1 MSDFRSFAAA
11 VHDRLEHL
19 TKNPNTP
26 VFVTTLTKE
35 DIWDAYLKAFPEG
48 TNPIFR
54 ERTEHDCSCC
64 RNFIKN
70 LGRVVTLRPDGSY
83 QTVWD
88 VEAEGEYAVVAA
100 ALSDL
105 IRQHPIESIY
115 RTKEP
120 SYGAKV
126 TYEAPKDG
134 SPQLTWHHFYGATP
148 KHLQHASP
156 GEAIGEAAATHQV
169 LSGGLKEFTL
179 GACETVEELI
189 ATNSLYRGE
198 EHHQAVKDFTE
209 LKRLYDNLPEGRRA
223 LFVWQSLGK
232 RAARFKNTAIGTLVQ
247 DISEGMAVDAAVGR
261 FEAKVAPQN
270 YKRSSAVIT
279 QGMVDKALADLRA
292 LGLES
297 AVQRRFATVSDIDVN
312 DVLFVDRSV
321 RPHMRDSLADLL
333 ASSVKP
339 RRVHPGKSPAASD
352 ITIDEFL
359 ENVLPGAS
367 SVELMLDNGHL
378 GNFVSLTAPVDPAAG
393 RLFSWDN
400 GFAWAY
406 DGDIADSDMRKAVR
420 AAGGSVNG
428 AFRFTHSWNYRERN
442 ASLMDL
448 HVFMPGSNCLDD
460 DAGGMHD
467 RYGNTQRV
475 GWNNR
480 KHATS
485 GGSQDVDY
493 VNAAPPGHVPVENI
507 TFPNIA
513 MMPQGRYV
521 CRIHNWQKRQPN
533 LGGFK
538 AEIEFGG
545 RVFEYEY
552 AKPLNH
558 KEWVTVAIVTLKDGA
573 FTIEHRLPTG
583 SAVVEKWGLT
593 TGQAVPVDMVV
604 LSPNHWGPPE
614 QRRGNRHHIFVLRG
628 AKNPDRA
635 RGFFNEFLR
644 PDLHPH
650 RKVFEVLGA
659 KTMCAPSDSQV
670 TGVGFSST
678 KHDRATFIVRKDDST
693 RTFNVQ
699 F

>member
-19 TKNPNTP
+19 TKNPTP

-126 TYEAPKDG
+126 TYEAPEDG

-156 GEAIGEAAATHQV
+156 GEAIGEVTAIHQV
-169 LSGGLKEFTL
+169 FGRGLAEFTL
-179 GACETVEELI
+179 EALEQVEDFI
-189 ATNSLYRGE
+189 TSGNLYRGE
-198 EHHQAVKDFTE
+198 EHLQAVKDFTA
-209 LKRLYDNLPEGRRA
+209 LKRLYDATPAEKRDV
-223 LFVWQSLGK
+223 FVWQNIRK
-232 RAARFKNTAIGTLVQ
+232 TATRFRNTVIGTLVQ
-247 DISEGMAVDAAVGR
+247 DLVEGVDAETAVGR
-261 FEAKVAPQN
+261 FESKVAPQN
-270 YKRSSAVIT
+270 YKRTSAVIT
-279 QGMVDKALADLRA
+279 QGMVDKALAQLRD

-297 AVQRRFATVSDIDVN
+297 AVHRRFATVHDVSVN
-312 DVLFVDRSV
+312 DVLYVDRSM
-321 RPHMRDSLADLL
+321 RPHMRDTLAGLL
-333 ASSVKP
+333 AGAVRPKKRSSGGSSAV
-339 RRVHPGKSPAASD
+339 D
-352 ITIDEFL
+352 ISVEEFIS
-359 ENVLPGAS
+359 NVLPGAEQ
-367 SVELMLDNGHL
+367 VEIILDHAHL
-378 GNFVSLTAPVDPAAG
+378 GNFVSLTAPTDPGAG

-400 GFAWAY
+400 GFAWSY
-406 DGDIADSDMRKAVR
+406 DGDIADSEMRKAVR
-420 AAGGSVNG
+420 AAGGRVDG
-428 AFRFTHSWNYRERN
+428 AFRFTHSWNYDERN

-448 HVFMPGSNCLDD
+448 HVFMPGSDRLGD
-460 DAGGMHD
+460 DAGGSHD
-467 RYGNTQRV
+467 CYGNMQRV

-480 KHATS
+480 KHPTS

-493 VNAAPPGHVPVENI
+493 VDAAPPGYVPVENI
-507 TFPNIA
+507 TFPDIA
-513 MMPQGRYV
+513 RMPQGRYV
-521 CRIHNWQKRQPN
+521 CRIHNWRKRQPN

-552 AKPLNH
+552 AKPLDHN
-558 KEWVTVAIVTLKDGA
+558 EWVTVAVVTLKDGA

-614 QRRGNRHHIFVLRG
+614 QRRGNKHHIFVLRG
-628 AKNPDRA
+628 CKNPERA

-644 PDLHPH
+644 PDLVPH

-659 KTMCAPSDSQV
+659 KTMCPPSEEQLS
-670 TGVGFSST
+670 GVGFSST
-678 KHDRATFIVRKDDST
+678 RHDRATFVVRKDDTT
-693 RTFNVQ
+693 RTYNVQ